1 MYVCLYD
8 IEIKED
14 KINGLVKK
22 NIIGKSAVSVKNN
35 FSKQK
40 LFIAITSSVI
50 MIKQFKISYSS

>member
-22 NIIGKSAVSVKNN
+22 NIINKGEVSVN
-35 FSKQK
+35 FLKQICFVA
-40 LFIAITSSVI
+40 LTSSVI
-50 MIKQFKISYSS
+50 MRQPTM